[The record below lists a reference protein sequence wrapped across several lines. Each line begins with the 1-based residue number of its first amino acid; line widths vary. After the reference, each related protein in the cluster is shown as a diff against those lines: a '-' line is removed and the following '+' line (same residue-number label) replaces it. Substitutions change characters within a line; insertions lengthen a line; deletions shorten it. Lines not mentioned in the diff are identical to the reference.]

1 MTNKFKRIALASVL
15 AVLALLITPNPA
27 TALSGYL
34 TSTNATNPGFRVV
47 YPNSTS
53 GAASP
58 GPNCAV
64 CHTTTGGGC
73 DVNAYGNAWAAQ
85 HNIGITTLAAF
96 RAVENLNSDNDPRSA
111 NNLVEINAGAQPGWT
126 LGPNNTLYQNDG
138 TSTVTATNQNP
149 PSFTGLVNLAVSR
162 DSNLDARADILWRNT
177 TTGDVVVWLTNATG
191 NGVASV
197 VNWGGGSTAWIIE
210 GQGDLNKDG
219 RADILWR
226 NTTTGD
232 VVVWMTNATG
242 NGVASVVNW
251 GGAPTA
257 YSIAGVG
264 DLNGDG
270 RADILWRNTTT
281 GDVVV
286 WLTNSTSTGVATVAT
301 VGGAPLAWSIAGVG
315 DTNGDGWADIL
326 WRNTTTGDV
335 VVWLMN
341 GTQVLNWG
349 VLPQPAILEWTIA
362 GVGDANGDGKADLI
376 WRHTSGNVVV
386 WLLNGLQILSTANV
400 GGAPVAYTIAG
411 VGDVNGDGR
420 TDIVFRNDNTG
431 AVVVWLMNATGNGV
445 ASVVN
450 WGGAPVAYEIQPK

>member
-177 TTGDVVVWLTNATG
+177 TTGDVVVW
-191 NGVASV
+191 
-197 VNWGGGSTAWIIE
+197 
-210 GQGDLNKDG
+210 
-219 RADILWR
+219 
-226 NTTTGD
+226 
-232 VVVWMTNATG
+232 MTNATG

-326 WRNTTTGDV
+326 WRNTTTGAV